1 MAFWYYN
8 KHGQNHVDLSKEDM
22 GLDVYLCASGPSLSD
37 IDNYKL
43 NESGAFIVG
52 VNNSYPHI
60 KPHLWVGMD
69 DPRCYHYQIWTDP
82 CMKVLRGGYAN
93 REYYGKDIKAS
104 HNLFYA
110 DCRWYKEHEKEN
122 VFKQPKKGERIVFIW
137 TKNVIGIS
145 MHMLVHM
152 GAKRIHLLGSDLNNS
167 DKQYWDNIV
176 RDDEMK
182 ARNQRTYNQVVDFYK
197 WFSETGKKYGV
208 ELISCTKGSPINDFL
223 PYKHYQEAIWETKK
237 RREFARHKQLSGPR
251 IEEKRRENATTS

>member
-22 GLDVYLCASGPSLSD
+22 GLDVYLCASGPSLEEV
-37 IDNYKL
+37 DNDKL
-43 NESGAFIVG
+43 QESGAYIVAI
-52 VNNSYPHI
+52 NNSYPKI

-69 DPRCYHYQIWTDP
+69 DPSCYHHKIWTDP

-93 REYYGKDIKAS
+93 RTYHGIDVKYS

-110 DCRWYKEHEKEN
+110 DCKWYSDEERENMFEPLEKN
-122 VFKQPKKGERIVFIW
+122 GRRIFIW
-137 TKNVIGIS
+137 TKNVVGIT

-167 DKQYWDNIV
+167 KKQYWDSIV

-182 ARNQRTYNQVVDFYK
+182 SRNQRTYSQIVDFYK
-197 WFSETGKKYGV
+197 WFSEKGKKYGI
-208 ELISCTKGSPINDFL
+208 ELISCTEGSPINDFL
-223 PYKHYQEAIWETKK
+223 PYKHYQEAIFDTKK
-237 RREFARHKQLSGPR
+237 RREFEKKEQLSGPR
-251 IEEKRRENATTS
+251 VEEKRR